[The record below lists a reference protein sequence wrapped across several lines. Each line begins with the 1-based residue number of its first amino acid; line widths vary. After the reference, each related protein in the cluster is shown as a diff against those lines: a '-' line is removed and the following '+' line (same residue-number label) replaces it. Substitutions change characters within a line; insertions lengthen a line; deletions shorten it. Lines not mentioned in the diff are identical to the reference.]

1 MSGLWLLIGAVVVN
15 VTGWI
20 PRDVSQFWVEPDQ
33 PAVFYFDAK
42 VDSAANSNGA
52 SVADGVDA
60 VIRNTDGDVFWQG
73 KGTVDGDSMRVET
86 TLPQG
91 YFELEFPQ
99 TAQTFGVS
107 CQPAFCPED
116 ALLASEAEK
125 RTDLRRRDGFFGI
138 DSASTWLVADPKA
151 CEDLIRNA
159 RRIGIATYRE
169 RLNWSRIEPKEG
181 VLNYGAER
189 NSELIREAA
198 KRYDVPILE
207 LFHNAPQSWVGG
219 IGTYPRDLIKTADS
233 WGRIGEYWN
242 ESWNSFEVWNEP
254 DISFSGNLPG
264 DQYVPVLKTVAQEFK
279 RRNISTPIVGGIIAS
294 FDDGFMNCICD
305 NGVLDACDIFSFHT
319 YCRAP
324 QMEDVSMRYLKWLE
338 RNHAEWKPVWI
349 TECGRPWSKGTSR
362 PNREADL
369 ESAIDIVQKG
379 VAAKAMGID
388 AYFPFVY
395 VFYEENDNNFG
406 MSDRN
411 NAPLRSIAGY
421 ARSIYLLSGS
431 RCVGSWDVE
440 GAERSYLFV
449 DNDTKDQVAVLYASS
464 RQNGRTVQL
473 PAAPS
478 FVERVTGER
487 LTVSPDNVVDFSDG
501 FLFVS
506 YPSDAEL
513 VLKESAEVD
522 AARRLRLAAN
532 IKHGPDPRRNFSTAV
547 RFDYDP
553 EILTANRAGYLIKDS
568 NAERLEGRISVYNFD
583 ATAKT
588 LPIEATA
595 ANCVDEKLTPAD
607 ELILDVPKSVEVPA
621 RGVATFSFTADV
633 AKTSPLCYPTFNFK
647 VGGDGFLSFTLSRD
661 VSEENFNKIATT
673 VAPVDLSELAR
684 WQKRAS
690 SHGLFEFN
698 SNPDKGG
705 WGFQI
710 KFNEGDKWAYPVFKL
725 PLEIG
730 ADGKPTLLAKDGKK
744 YDLTSF
750 KGIVFTVKAESDAPG
765 GVVRVFTYT
774 DKGEYFFTS
783 QGVASSDGQKQ
794 FVALFFNKLNPYGGT
809 SGAFD
814 LSKVVGISVGAN
826 SQGAE
831 TTLEVEDFAFFR

>member
-1 MSGLWLLIGAVVVN
+1 
-15 VTGWI
+15 
-20 PRDVSQFWVEPDQ
+20 
-33 PAVFYFDAK
+33 
-42 VDSAANSNGA
+42 
-52 SVADGVDA
+52 
-60 VIRNTDGDVFWQG
+60 
-73 KGTVDGDSMRVET
+73 
-86 TLPQG
+86 
-91 YFELEFPQ
+91 
-99 TAQTFGVS
+99 
-107 CQPAFCPED
+107 
-116 ALLASEAEK
+116 
-125 RTDLRRRDGFFGI
+125 
-138 DSASTWLVADPKA
+138 
-151 CEDLIRNA
+151 
-159 RRIGIATYRE
+159 
-169 RLNWSRIEPKEG
+169 
-181 VLNYGAER
+181 
-189 NSELIREAA
+189 
-198 KRYDVPILE
+198 
-207 LFHNAPQSWVGG
+207 
-219 IGTYPRDLIKTADS
+219 
-233 WGRIGEYWN
+233 
-242 ESWNSFEVWNEP
+242 

-279 RRNISTPIVGGIIAS
+279 RRNISTPIVGGLIAS

-449 DNDTKDQVAVLYASS
+449 DNDTKEQVAVLYASS

-473 PAAPS
+473 PATPS

-588 LPIEATA
+588 LTDGNWTLKAE
-595 ANCVDEKLTPAD
+595 
-607 ELILDVPKSVEVPA
+607 PK
-621 RGVATFSFTADV
+621 
-633 AKTSPLCYPTFNFK
+633 
-647 VGGDGFLSFTLSRD
+647 
-661 VSEENFNKIATT
+661 
-673 VAPVDLSELAR
+673 
-684 WQKRAS
+684 
-690 SHGLFEFN
+690 
-698 SNPDKGG
+698 
-705 WGFQI
+705 
-710 KFNEGDKWAYPVFKL
+710 
-725 PLEIG
+725 
-730 ADGKPTLLAKDGKK
+730 AKDGT
-744 YDLTSF
+744 DLVVTACEAGSGVLNFTNVKSDTGFRVVSIRGCGDRDIVELVAPDVTEIGTFGFVFCKTIRKVTLSPDFESF
-750 KGIVFTVKAESDAPG
+750 GFRCFE
-765 GVVRVFTYT
+765 
-774 DKGEYFFTS
+774 
-783 QGVASSDGQKQ
+783 
-794 FVALFFNKLNPYGGT
+794 
-809 SGAFD
+809 GATNLVSVTPTTFP
-814 LSKVVGISVGAN
+814 KVVKLEKGNHFLGCTALTGDFSFPNLETGLSGRMFAN
-826 SQGAE
+826 SGITSVRLPKSGEIGWNSLSGCGNLRYVEFAVGRGYSNEAARAEHRMKALKTAGALRDIGVPRKKPE
-831 TTLEVEDFAFFR
+831 SF